1 MDTTQERLSA
11 LLTRDHQ
18 VQADQLTLDAP
29 LESLGV
35 DSLGTVELLWSV
47 EETFK
52 IQLPHDPPAL
62 VTFGD
67 VVRYVD
73 DLIAQQQAGH
83 PPAPAAA
90 P

>member
-11 LLTRDHQ
+11 LLTRDHR
-18 VQADQLTLDAP
+18 VPADQLTLDAP
-29 LESLGV
+29 LASLGV
-35 DSLGTVELLWSV
+35 DSLATVELLWSV
-47 EETFK
+47 EESFR
-52 IQLPHDPPAL
+52 IQLPRDPPAL

-73 DLIAQQQAGH
+73 GLVAQQHAGSA
-83 PPAPAAA
+83 PAPAAA

>member
-1 MDTTQERLSA
+1 MNSTQARLSE

-18 VQADQLTLDAP
+18 VPADQLTLDAP

-47 EETFK
+47 EESFK

-73 DLIAQQQAGH
+73 ELVTQQQTGH